1 MFRILVAVLLLV
13 ACNKPTDTSALPS
26 WGAGDHRDQILA
38 FVDDI
43 SDVNSPNFVPAEDRI
58 AVFDN
63 DGTLWCEKPLYP
75 HFFVLFNQVEKKIK
89 LDPTLKNQEPY
100 KSLHNFIATKDP
112 RSLAYFV
119 EAYEKGEFNF
129 IVGQL
134 MGVPFEGMSPEEFS
148 KEMHSFYNTWKHPK
162 FNTDLDGLTY
172 QPMKELVNLLKQND
186 FKVYIFTADEGA
198 FLKLYSQE
206 LYGILPEHV
215 HGTDVE
221 MNYQE
226 GQLFRTDQGQY
237 LDNWDAKAR
246 KIFQILGKQPILAA
260 GNSNGD
266 FEMLQYTTTSNP
278 YNSLSIMIHHT
289 DSIREFKYD
298 SHTERVLPYAR
309 KNGYVVVDMEKDWI
323 TIF

>member
-1 MFRILVAVLLLV
+1 MFRILFILLLV
-13 ACNKPTDTSALPS
+13 TACNSQPDTPALPS
-26 WGAGDHRDQILA
+26 WNAGDHRDQILA
-38 FVDDI
+38 FVDDV
-43 SDVNSPNFVPAEDRI
+43 SDIDSPNFVPAEDRI

-89 LDPTLKNQEPY
+89 LDPTLKDQEPY
-100 KSLHNFIATKDP
+100 KSLHNFVSTKNP
-112 RSLAYFV
+112 QSLGYFI

-134 MGVPFEGMSPEEFS
+134 MGVPFEGLSPEEFS
-148 KEMHSFYNTWKHPK
+148 KEMKAFFKAWKHPK
-162 FNTDLDGLTY
+162 FNAGLDDLTY
-172 QPMKELVNLLKQND
+172 EPMKELVNLLKQHE

-221 MNYQE
+221 MSYKD
-226 GQLFRTDQGQY
+226 GYLTRTGEGQY

-246 KIFQILGKQPILAA
+246 KIFQIIGKQPILAA

-266 FEMLQYTTTSNP
+266 FEMLQYTTTANL

-289 DSIREFKYD
+289 DSVREYQYN
-298 SHTERVLPYAR
+298 SHTERLLPYALEHD
-309 KNGYVVVDMEKDWI
+309 YIVIDMKEDWN